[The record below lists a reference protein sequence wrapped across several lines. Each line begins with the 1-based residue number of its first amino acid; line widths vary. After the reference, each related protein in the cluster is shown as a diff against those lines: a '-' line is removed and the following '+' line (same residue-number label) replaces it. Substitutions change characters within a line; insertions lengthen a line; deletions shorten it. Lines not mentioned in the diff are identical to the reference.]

1 MGPYGVAPVHETAM
15 ENIERLVPDD
25 YIGSQILQTLLAKYN
40 LVLTRSGEEELAIS
54 PSNIAMASLS
64 PSNYLIPTMEVNN
77 ILLPMGLHLQR
88 TMDGNFDIV
97 VLMVGPAQ
105 KEGAL
110 PLPGDSMHTQVMT
123 TAPF

>member
-1 MGPYGVAPVHETAM
+1 MRDTAM
-15 ENIERLVPDD
+15 EEIERLVPDD

-40 LVLTRSGEEELAIS
+40 LVLTRSGGDELAIS
-54 PSNIAMASLS
+54 PSNVAMASLS

-97 VLMVGPAQ
+97 VLMIGPAE

-110 PLPGDSMHTQVMT
+110 PLPGDSMHTKAT
-123 TAPF
+123 GTAPF